1 MVLISKISASDL
13 PDADEIEEVK
23 PPPSEVKNEVVESPK
38 KFIPPSTFYG
48 VTKPRKIGP
57 L

>member
-1 MVLISKISASDL
+1 VLISRISASDL
-13 PDADEIEEVK
+13 PDADEIEEVL
-23 PPPSEVKNEVVESPK
+23 PPQSEVKHEVVETPK
-38 KFIPPSTFYG
+38 KFIPPSSFYG

>member
-1 MVLISKISASDL
+1 VLISKISASDL
-13 PDADEIEEVK
+13 PDADEIEEVL
-23 PPPSEVKNEVVESPK
+23 PPQSEVKHEVVETPK
-38 KFIPPSTFYG
+38 KFIPPSSFYG